1 MEWHIAHPI
10 PESHTHMVQWHRQR
24 FIGSQFESSKT
35 PSLKL
40 PKLTLFFFQERI
52 LKLVEEKTN
61 QTIKSMLDS
70 GLLLLPNQPQKIDD
84 NIPKNQAH
92 VCQPINNRVYVA
104 RLPSRATLNTLRGN
118 YYDQFGKLIPEIIS
132 HMV

>member
-1 MEWHIAHPI
+1 MI
-10 PESHTHMVQWHRQR
+10 
-24 FIGSQFESSKT
+24 
-35 PSLKL
+35 
-40 PKLTLFFFQERI
+40 FFQERI

-61 QTIKSMLDS
+61 QTIKLMLDS

-92 VCQPINNRVYVA
+92 VCQPINNRVYVT
-104 RLPSRATLNTLRGN
+104 RLPSKTTMIAIRGN
-118 YYDQFGKLIPEIIS
+118 FYDQFGNTIPEIIS